1 MPRLAYV
8 DGRVV
13 PLADA
18 RVSVEDRG
26 YQFAD
31 AVYEVGAVLNGRL
44 FDWPQHLARLT
55 RNLSALNID
64 MPMSGA
70 ALDLQARRLI
80 AANRVSEAL
89 LYIQV
94 SRGVGRRDHVI
105 SAMRPVLVMT
115 VRPFDFAARVALQAK
130 GVAVQSVNDQRWG
143 RCDIKTVGLLPNVL
157 AKAAAKAAGAF
168 EAWLVDAHEVV
179 AEGGSTNAWIVQA
192 GTLVTHPLS
201 AHILPGIMRDTTIRL
216 ARAMQMPVA
225 ERAFTLAEAHAADE
239 AFITSTSAPVVG
251 VVRLDGR
258 PIADG
263 VPGAITRRLGAAMW
277 DEIAQQTGYSPPRHP
292 GESRDPSPKSR

>member
-31 AVYEVGAVLNGRL
+31 AVYEVGAVFAGRL

-55 RNLSALNID
+55 RNLSALNIA
-64 MPMSGA
+64 MPMAAA

-80 AANRVSEAL
+80 ALNRAREAL

-94 SRGVGRRDHVI
+94 SRGVGRRDHAVTP
-105 SAMRPVLVMT
+105 MRPVLVMT
-115 VRPFDFAARVALQAK
+115 VRPFDFAGRVALQAK
-130 GVAVQSVNDQRWG
+130 GIAVTGVSDQRWG

-157 AKAAAKAAGAF
+157 AKAAAKAGGAA
-168 EAWLVDAHEVV
+168 EAWLVDAHETV
-179 AEGGSTNAWIVQA
+179 AEGGSTNAWIVA
-192 GTLVTHPLS
+192 GGRLITHPLS
-201 AHILPGIMRDTTIRL
+201 ARILPGVMRATTLRL
-216 ARAMQMPVA
+216 AA
-225 ERAFTLAEAHAADE
+225 EHQLAIEERPFTLAEARCADE
-239 AFITSTSAPVVG
+239 AFVTSTTNPVVA
-251 VVRLDGR
+251 VVTLDGQA
-258 PIADG
+258 IAG
-263 VPGAITRRLGAAMW
+263 GIPGPVTRRLGQAMW
-277 DEIAQQTGYSPPRHP
+277 GEIERQTGYRP
-292 GESRDPSPKSR
+292 